1 MRDWA
6 ETPFGS
12 GAHERCRDCRAF
24 EDCPL
29 REFTHS
35 GHQGNAR
42 AVSRTLEKG
51 EHVFRTG
58 DSADFVVFLKSGAL
72 KTYTLSP
79 AGEEKVIAFY
89 FPGDLVG
96 LESMGLR
103 RQLLSAEAL
112 SLCHV
117 CALPCEELQDVS
129 TPSRP
134 ALRRVLEQAS
144 RRIRCDVSMLALLA
158 HRSAEERVAAFLLEL
173 ARRLSDSRDPVMEFE
188 LKMTRADIA
197 SYLALAVETVSRVLT
212 RLQESGVIEIERN
225 RRVCIL
231 DAGAIEA
238 VVGTPATGPA
248 LWSGAGLRRDSGDS
262 VRPLNACGTT
272 TPRVGAH
279 R

>member
-1 MRDWA
+1 MRDGT

-12 GAHERCRDCRAF
+12 GAHERCRDCRGF
-24 EDCPL
+24 EDCPI

-35 GHQGNAR
+35 GRQGNPR
-42 AVSRTLEKG
+42 ALSRTLERG
-51 EHVFRTG
+51 EHAFRTG

-103 RQLLSAEAL
+103 RHLLSAEAL
-112 SLCHV
+112 SLCRV
-117 CALPCEELQDVS
+117 CALPCEELQDGGA
-129 TPSRP
+129 PSGP

-144 RRIRCDVSMLALLA
+144 RRLRCDASMLALLA
-158 HRSAEERVAAFLLEL
+158 HRSAEERVAAFLLAL
-173 ARRLSDSRDPVMEFE
+173 ARRLSNHRDPALQFE
-188 LKMTRADIA
+188 LKMKRADIA

-212 RLQESGVIEIERN
+212 RLQDSGVIEIERN

-231 DAGAIEA
+231 DPGAMEA
-238 VVGTPATGPA
+238 VIGTPATGPA
-248 LWSGAGLRRDSGDS
+248 LWSGAGLRRDSGDPG
-262 VRPLNACGTT
+262 RPLNSRETA
-272 TPRVGAH
+272 TPRVSAH

>member
-1 MRDWA
+1 V
-6 ETPFGS
+6 
-12 GAHERCRDCRAF
+12 F
-24 EDCPL
+24 EDCPI
-29 REFTHS
+29 REFRHF
-35 GHQGNAR
+35 GHQENVR
-42 AVSRTLEKG
+42 AVSRKLERG

-58 DSADFVVFLKSGAL
+58 DSANFVVFLKSGAL

-79 AGEEKVIAFY
+79 AGEEKVISFY

-96 LESMGLR
+96 LESMGLHR
-103 RQLLSAEAL
+103 HLLSAEAL
-112 SLCHV
+112 SPCRV
-117 CALPCEELQDVS
+117 CALPCEALQDVGA
-129 TPSRP
+129 PSRA

-144 RRIRCDVSMLALLA
+144 RRLRCDASMLALLA
-158 HRSAEERVAAFLLEL
+158 HRSAEERVVAFLLEL
-173 ARRLSDSRDPVMEFE
+173 ARRLSDGRAPALHFE

-212 RLQESGVIEIERN
+212 RLQEGSVIEIERN
-225 RRVCIL
+225 RRVHIL
-231 DAGAIEA
+231 DPGAMEA

-262 VRPLNACGTT
+262 GRPLNSRGTS

>member
-1 MRDWA
+1 MRNGA
-6 ETPFGS
+6 EAPCGT
-12 GAHERCRDCRAF
+12 GAHERCRDCRGF

-29 REFTHS
+29 REFPHS
-35 GHQGNAR
+35 GHQGDVR
-42 AVSRTLEKG
+42 AVSRTLDRG

-58 DSADFVVFLKSGAL
+58 DAADFVVFLKSGAL

-79 AGEEKVIAFY
+79 AGEEKVISFH

-112 SLCHV
+112 SPCRV
-117 CALPCEELQDVS
+117 CALPCEELQDAGS
-129 TPSRP
+129 PLRP
-134 ALRRVLEQAS
+134 ALRRVLEHAS
-144 RRIRCDVSMLALLA
+144 RRLRCDASMLALLA

-173 ARRLSDSRDPVMEFE
+173 ARRLSDRGDPALRFE
-188 LKMTRADIA
+188 LTMTRADIA

-212 RLQESGVIEIERN
+212 RLQEGGVIEIERN

-231 DAGAIEA
+231 DPGAMEA

-248 LWSGAGLRRDSGDS
+248 LWSGAGLRRDSVDS
-262 VRPLNACGTT
+262 VRPLNACGTST
-272 TPRVGAH
+272 ARVGAH